1 MKKIISIAFIAT
13 LAITSIFADNFDSLF
28 ETDDVIETTSPLS
41 SDSLFDDDS
50 LFGDSSNL
58 FETQDSSTL
67 SPLNLSDD
75 LLTSEVAIS
84 GSYSFNFET
93 GLTYDFDTSSSPTYY
108 AESDIST
115 EIQLSAR
122 PTTDTRFFIKTSLS
136 FPFKNVEDNP
146 STPLIDEEYNF
157 FEVEELFYDFIV
169 SDEYYFRVGKQ
180 TLNMGVGYF
189 YSPANLLNISSIDPL
204 DPEEDQEG
212 PLAIKVNRPLGND
225 NLYGYVTLPDES
237 DYNPED
243 LGFAARYEKV
253 IGKGEYTLS
262 GYYAYDQ
269 ATSPSKIALTLSNSI
284 FTDID
289 IFAEAVESYDGS
301 DFYFSG
307 TAGIQILKN
316 IEDLVDTS
324 VTFIA
329 QYYYD
334 QDGVSTYN
342 SISYDATHQLAG
354 LLSLSLPNDYG
365 ISLYSINVLKES
377 SGVVSGNLWYD
388 VNDDINLSVGA
399 LYNWGTINSI
409 KPYISL
415 TLGSGDF

>member
-13 LAITSIFADNFDSLF
+13 IAITSIFADNFDSLF
-28 ETDDVIETTSPLS
+28 ETEEVFDNSSSLS
-41 SDSLFDDDS
+41 SDDLFNNDS
-50 LFGDSSNL
+50 LFESDESDLTPQISL
-58 FETQDSSTL
+58 T
-67 SPLNLSDD
+67 DD
-75 LLTSEVAIS
+75 LLTNESIIS
-84 GSYSFNFET
+84 GSYSFIFKT
-93 GLTYDFDTSSSPTYY
+93 GFNYDFDDSSSLEYF

-115 EIQLSAR
+115 ELQISAR
-122 PTTDTRFFIKTSLS
+122 PTTETRFFAKTSVS
-136 FPFKNVEDNP
+136 FPFKNIEDDP
-146 STPLIDEEYNF
+146 STPLENEEDNF
-157 FEVEELFYDFIV
+157 FKIEELFYDFIV
-169 SDEYYFRVGKQ
+169 SDDYYVRVGKQ

-225 NLYGYVTLPDES
+225 NLYGYITLPDES
-237 DYNPED
+237 DYSPED

-253 IGKGEYTLS
+253 IGQGEYTLS
-262 GYYAYDQ
+262 GYYTYDQ
-269 ATSPSKIALTLSNSI
+269 ATTPSKIALTGSTSI

-289 IFAEAVESYDGS
+289 IFAEVVESYDGS
-301 DFYFSG
+301 EFYFSG
-307 TAGIQILKN
+307 TAGLQVFKSID
-316 IEDLVDTS
+316 DLVDTS

-329 QYYYD
+329 QYYYN
-334 QDGVSTYN
+334 QDGVSTFN

-354 LLSLSLPNDYG
+354 LLSISLPNDYG

-377 SGVVSGNLWYD
+377 SGVVLGNLWYD
-388 VNDDINLSVGA
+388 VNDDVNIGLGA
-399 LYNWGTINSI
+399 YYYWGEVNTI